1 MNYKISKYFAVLVFC
16 FFFLFAAQA
25 QEISRQQGPQF
36 ESPVIA
42 KNNTVTF
49 SVYSPAA
56 SSAIVSGSWVGGQ
69 SIELTKNAEGLWTAT
84 VGPLEPSMYHYNVI
98 LDGVS
103 ILDPKNPK
111 AMRDGSRYASTL
123 IIPGEGSENFDVNDV
138 PHGTL
143 AKVWYDSPT
152 LKLNRRMY
160 VYTPPG
166 YEDSKEK
173 YPVLYLLHGG
183 GGDEDAWTSL
193 GRANYILDNLIAA
206 GKARPMIVVMTN
218 GNPGQ
223 KAALTEKSSKETLN
237 NGPAVGMGSGMFE
250 VSLVKDVIPYVE
262 KHYRTLTDPKNRAVT
277 GLSMGGLQTQRIAL
291 ANPTLFAYFGVMS
304 VGLLEGDMFGLDT
317 DTYHKEYEDNIEK
330 LKNGGYKVYRI
341 YCGKDDFLYKSVEHL
356 RETLDGYG
364 FQYKY
369 IETDGGHTWANW
381 RTYLSDFAPLLF
393 K

>member
-1 MNYKISKYFAVLVFC
+1 MNYKISKYFPVLVFC
-16 FFFLFAAQA
+16 FFCVNAVVA
-25 QEISRQQGPQF
+25 QEISWQQGPQF

-42 KNNTVTF
+42 ENNTVTF
-49 SVYSPAA
+49 NVYSPTA
-56 SSAIVSGSWVGGQ
+56 SSAFVNGSWVGGNN
-69 SIELTKNAEGLWTAT
+69 IELSKNAEGIWSVT
-84 VGPLEPSMYHYNVI
+84 VGPLEPTIYHYNVI

-123 IIPGEGSENFDVNDV
+123 IIPGDGSEIFDVNDV

-152 LKLNRRMY
+152 LKLKRRMY

-166 YEDSKEK
+166 YEDSNAK

-206 GKARPMIVVMTN
+206 GKAKPMIVVMTN

-237 NGPAVGMGSGMFE
+237 NGPAVGMGSGKFE
-250 VSLVKDVIPYVE
+250 ESLIEDVIPYVE
-262 KHYRTLTDPKNRAVT
+262 HHYRVLTNQENRAVS

-291 ANPTLFAYFGVMS
+291 AYPTLFAYYGVMS
-304 VGLLEGDMFGLDT
+304 VGLLEGNMFGLDT
-317 DTYHKEYEDNIEK
+317 DAYHKEYEDNIEK
-330 LKNGGYKVYRI
+330 LKNGGYKFYRL
-341 YCGKDDFLYKSVEHL
+341 YCGKEDFLYKSVEHL
-356 RETLDGYG
+356 RATLDKND
-364 FQYKY
+364 FEYKY
-369 IETDGGHTWANW
+369 IETEGGHTWANW
-381 RTYLSDFAPLLF
+381 RTYLADLAPRLF